1 MFGSDMLEKLKA
13 MQNVAEESKAN
24 LDRLE
29 VTGEAGGGLIR
40 ITLTGNKTLKKL
52 DINTDHT
59 LMEKE
64 DLEDLLSV
72 AMNKALE
79 AADQLSQKEMM
90 SSAKGMFPGF

>member
-13 MQNVAEESKAN
+13 MQNVSEESKAN

>member
-13 MQNVAEESKAN
+13 MQNLAEESKAN
-24 LDRLE
+24 LDKVE
-29 VTGEAGGGLIR
+29 VTGEAGGGLVR
-40 ITLTGNKTLKKL
+40 ITLTGNKNFKNL

-64 DLEDLLSV
+64 DLEDLISV
-72 AMNKALE
+72 ALSKALQ
-79 AADQLSQKEMM
+79 AADGIAQKEMM